1 MTRIRRSLEYALG
14 MPSPNSIYGPILT
27 QSTTSGNPKTA
38 KCRIYPTGNRSSY
51 DPYDD
56 SSDYNR
62 RPRHPSDSDD
72 EEGAA
77 IEHAEWLR
85 RRALGVPI

>member
-38 KCRIYPTGNRSSY
+38 KCRIYPTGNRSSFSEAGHHFEAVAIGIQVAGEQLHFRFLPAY
-51 DPYDD
+51 D
-56 SSDYNR
+56 
-62 RPRHPSDSDD
+62 
-72 EEGAA
+72 
-77 IEHAEWLR
+77 
-85 RRALGVPI
+85 